1 MKKITLLLLFIPLIS
16 FTQARF
22 KLKKFA
28 DKKLSKIM
36 EKSVGL
42 MGQDH
47 FGKLAEFEY
56 ENYHYR
62 FENDTI
68 SYTLDFINDPRIKS
82 NNLISNPESDFD
94 EVRLNFRNKGNKD
107 ILFGRKNK
115 RKNIDDKKIEDVI
128 TMPEYQFLYIDGLNG
143 SYGTNGFFNGK
154 DRLYAAGDPNS
165 YSDTEL
171 SSTSLKFA
179 VIEKIKVPLT
189 EFERAVNEAPI
200 GATKW
205 VNVENYITF
214 PDEIMIHYRIDV
226 NRYEKNYTVGSDF
239 KSDEMLMK
247 EGKLF
252 SIKLVANPNW
262 NRKWRIS
269 DPDYQKKLSDFMVE
283 NEVSI
288 FGKKKKK
295 KKKKKKIKD

>member
-1 MKKITLLLLFIPLIS
+1 MKKITLLLFFIPLIS
-16 FTQARF
+16 FTQVGF

-28 DKKLSKIM
+28 DKKLSKVM
-36 EKSVGL
+36 DKSVGL

-68 SYTLDFINDPRIKS
+68 SYTLDFINDPRLKS
-82 NNLISNPESDFD
+82 TTLTSKAESDYD
-94 EVRLNFRNKGNKD
+94 EVKLNIRNKSNKD

-115 RKNIDDKKIEDVI
+115 RKRIDDREIEGVI
-128 TMPEYQFLYIDGLNG
+128 TMPEYQFLYIDGLFNG
-143 SYGTNGFFNGK
+143 SLGNFLGK
-154 DRLYAAGDPNS
+154 DRLYAAGDLNS

-171 SSTSLKFA
+171 SSTSLKFTT
-179 VIEKIKVPLT
+179 VKKVEVPMIAT
-189 EFERAVNEAPI
+189 ERKKGDPI

-205 VNVENYITF
+205 VNVENYTTF
-214 PDEIMIHYRIDV
+214 PDQIIIQYKTDV
-226 NRYEKNYTVGSDF
+226 NRFTGGGG
-239 KSDEMLMK
+239 KSDERLIR

-262 NRKWRIS
+262 NRKWRVS

-283 NEVSI
+283 NEVSV

-295 KKKKKKIKD
+295 NKNKKKKKIKD

>member
-1 MKKITLLLLFIPLIS
+1 MKKITLALFFIPLIS
-16 FTQARF
+16 FTQVGF
-22 KLKKFA
+22 KLKKLA
-28 DKKLSKIM
+28 DKKLSKVM
-36 EKSVGL
+36 DKSVGL

-68 SYTLDFINDPRIKS
+68 SYTLDFINDPRLKS
-82 NNLISNPESDFD
+82 TTLTSKAESDYD
-94 EVRLNFRNKGNKD
+94 EVKLNIRNKSNKD

-115 RKNIDDKKIEDVI
+115 RKRIDDREIEGVI
-128 TMPEYQFLYIDGLNG
+128 TMPEYQFLYIDGLFNG
-143 SYGTNGFFNGK
+143 SLGNFLGK
-154 DRLYAAGDPNS
+154 DRLYAAGDLNS

-171 SSTSLKFA
+171 SSTSLKFTI
-179 VIEKIKVPLT
+179 VKKVEVPLIAT
-189 EFERAVNEAPI
+189 ERKKGDPI

-205 VNVENYITF
+205 VNVENYTTF
-214 PDEIMIHYRIDV
+214 PDQIIIQYKTDV
-226 NRYEKNYTVGSDF
+226 NRFTGGGG
-239 KSDEMLMK
+239 KSDERLVR

-262 NRKWRIS
+262 NRKWRVS
-269 DPDYQKKLSDFMVE
+269 DPDYQKKLSDFMVK

-295 KKKKKKIKD
+295 KKKKIKD

>member
-1 MKKITLLLLFIPLIS
+1 MKKITLLLFFIPLIS
-16 FTQARF
+16 FTQVGF

-28 DKKLSKIM
+28 DKKLSKVM
-36 EKSVGL
+36 DKSVGL

-68 SYTLDFINDPRIKS
+68 SYTLDFINDPRLKS
-82 NNLISNPESDFD
+82 TTLTSKAESDYD
-94 EVRLNFRNKGNKD
+94 EVKLNIRNKSNKD

-115 RKNIDDKKIEDVI
+115 RKRIDDREIEGVI
-128 TMPEYQFLYIDGLNG
+128 TMPEYQFLYIDGLFNG
-143 SYGTNGFFNGK
+143 SLGNFLGK
-154 DRLYAAGDPNS
+154 DRLYAAGDLNS

-171 SSTSLKFA
+171 SSTSLKFTT
-179 VIEKIKVPLT
+179 VKKVEVT
-189 EFERAVNEAPI
+189 MIAAERKKGDPI

-205 VNVENYITF
+205 VNVENYTTF
-214 PDEIMIHYRIDV
+214 PDQIIIQYKTDV
-226 NRYEKNYTVGSDF
+226 NRFTGGGG
-239 KSDEMLMK
+239 KSDERLVR

-262 NRKWRIS
+262 NRKWRVS

-295 KKKKKKIKD
+295 KKNKKKIKD

>member
-1 MKKITLLLLFIPLIS
+1 MKKITLLLFFIPLIS
-16 FTQARF
+16 FAQAGF
-22 KLKKFA
+22 KLKKFV
-28 DKKLSKIM
+28 DKKLSKVM

-68 SYTLDFINDPRIKS
+68 SYTLDFINDPRLKS
-82 NNLISNPESDFD
+82 KTLISKPESDYN
-94 EVRLNFRNKGNKD
+94 EVKLNIRNKSNKD

-115 RKNIDDKKIEDVI
+115 RKRIDDREIEGVI
-128 TMPEYQFLYIDGLNG
+128 TMPEYQFLYIEGLFNG
-143 SYGTNGFFNGK
+143 SLGSFLGK

-171 SSTSLKFA
+171 SSTSLKFT
-179 VIEKIKVPLT
+179 VVDKIEVPLN
-189 EFERAVNEAPI
+189 AGDPI

-214 PDEIMIHYRIDV
+214 PDEIMIVYKTDV
-226 NRYEKNYTVGSDF
+226 NRFTGGGI
-239 KSDEMLMK
+239 KSDERLIR

-269 DPDYQKKLSDFMVE
+269 DPDYQKKLSDFMLE

>member
-1 MKKITLLLLFIPLIS
+1 MKKITLLLFFIPLIS
-16 FTQARF
+16 FTQVGF

-28 DKKLSKIM
+28 DKKLSKVM
-36 EKSVGL
+36 DKSVGL

-68 SYTLDFINDPRIKS
+68 SYTLDFINDPRLKS
-82 NNLISNPESDFD
+82 PTLTSKAESDYD
-94 EVRLNFRNKGNKD
+94 EVKLNIRNKSNKD

-115 RKNIDDKKIEDVI
+115 RKRIDDREIEGVI
-128 TMPEYQFLYIDGLNG
+128 TMPEYQFLYIDGLFNG
-143 SYGTNGFFNGK
+143 SVGNFLGK
-154 DRLYAAGDPNS
+154 DRLYAAGDLNS

-171 SSTSLKFA
+171 SSTSLKFTI
-179 VIEKIKVPLT
+179 VKKVEVPIIGT
-189 EFERAVNEAPI
+189 ERKKGDPI

-205 VNVENYITF
+205 VNVENYTTF
-214 PDEIMIHYRIDV
+214 PDQIIIQYKTDV
-226 NRYEKNYTVGSDF
+226 NRFTGGGG
-239 KSDEMLMK
+239 KSDERLVR

-262 NRKWRIS
+262 NRKWRVS
-269 DPDYQKKLSDFMVE
+269 DPDYQKKLNDFMVE

-295 KKKKKKIKD
+295 KKKN